1 MFQFDK
7 RKFFYTLLL
16 ITISLVKSQEYNL
29 PATSELLI
37 DSLNITSSN
46 SSDLSLSDDIDVISF
61 ETAEPVSFGIRSFTV
76 EVTTPTEKPHF
87 DEGKNKSYDVTKTVI
102 PSTIIT
108 LTTEENLLENLT
120 QNEELTVT
128 SDSSST
134 VDYFTITDTDD
145 QISNEIKVEKKVDNG
160 LYRFKLAEITTNEF
174 ENGIEQNIPEEV
186 GKARKIHPY
195 NDGKINILDLYQT
208 KIDDFKPVLDVSN
221 SKLLK
226 EKDVL
231 RGVDNNENTFA
242 FQKIDLDNIPT
253 SKIEIELI
261 DDLSSSSTKSV
272 DTLNIRSD
280 DLTGKLQENDE
291 VIKKIEESFK
301 PEEDFFPNLKTESF
315 TESTTVSDH
324 VTKPT
329 VLVNEDLLRYSGF
342 IDRRV
347 KKNDPSVKYKFFNS
361 QNLNLK
367 REDIANTK
375 FNADT
380 TDVEGGGLN
389 KKEKPEFSTT
399 KFYNSKELYSEI
411 LHKNLDVNPT
421 KQSPYI
427 NFKLNK
433 PLTTV
438 FTGDKSFITAKPLIK
453 TTTNINSPKLE
464 KSNVENIEKKHLQP
478 TEFSLVKK
486 ENSQVF
492 VTPANNNNEEK
503 PTEQP
508 QIFATQME
516 QNNKKIW
523 DDDSSR
529 GKNNVKEISTVDK
542 ETTSEYLNSVSTTIQ
557 TNTIEMDLTT
567 VQNHVKMFFSR
578 PPVITHLQEKINLLE
593 CEIANLP
600 QETNVWHGNQTH
612 TLNLPITVSFF
623 SYYINC
629 SGKLVI
635 SAHFHIIFGNFVFPV
650 KLIDISGKINIS
662 GFGIFIFLL
671 KI

>member
-16 ITISLVKSQEYNL
+16 LTISLVKSQENNL
-29 PATSELLI
+29 PATSDLLI
-37 DSLNITSSN
+37 DSFNITSLN
-46 SSDLSLSDDIDVISF
+46 SSDTSLSDDIDVISF
-61 ETAEPVSFGIRSFTV
+61 ETAEPISFGIRSFTV
-76 EVTTPTEKPHF
+76 EVTTPTEKPNF

-108 LTTEENLLENLT
+108 LTTEENLLENIT

-128 SDSSST
+128 SYSST
-134 VDYFTITDTDD
+134 VDYFTVTDTND
-145 QISNEIKVEKKVDNG
+145 QISNEIKFDNG

-186 GKARKIHPY
+186 GKARKAHPY

-221 SKLLK
+221 TKLLK

-231 RGVDNNENTFA
+231 RGGDNSENIFS

-272 DTLNIRSD
+272 DTINIRSD

-291 VIKKIEESFK
+291 IIKKIEESFK
-301 PEEDFFPNLKTESF
+301 PEEDFFPNAKTESSAQ
-315 TESTTVSDH
+315 STTISDH

-380 TDVEGGGLN
+380 TDVEGDLN

-438 FTGDKSFITAKPLIK
+438 FTGDKSFVTAKPLIK

-464 KSNVENIEKKHLQP
+464 KSNVENIEKTHLQP
-478 TEFSLVKK
+478 TEFSLLKK

-516 QNNKKIW
+516 NSSKKIW
-523 DDDSSR
+523 NDDSSR
-529 GKNNVKEISTVDK
+529 GSKNNVKEISTVDK

-557 TNTIEMDLTT
+557 PNTIEMDLTT

-623 SYYINC
+623 
-629 SGKLVI
+629 
-635 SAHFHIIFGNFVFPV
+635 
-650 KLIDISGKINIS
+650 
-662 GFGIFIFLL
+662 IFLN
-671 KI
+671 

>member
-7 RKFFYTLLL
+7 RKFSYTFLLL
-16 ITISLVKSQEYNL
+16 TISLVKSQENNL
-29 PATSELLI
+29 PATTDLLI

-46 SSDLSLSDDIDVISF
+46 SSDTSLSDDIDVISF
-61 ETAEPVSFGIRSFTV
+61 ETAETVSFGIRSFTV
-76 EVTTPTEKPHF
+76 EVTTPTEKPQF
-87 DEGKNKSYDVTKTVI
+87 DEGKNKSLDVTKTVI

-108 LTTEENLLENLT
+108 QTTEENLLENTT
-120 QNEELTVT
+120 QNDELTVT
-128 SDSSST
+128 SDSST
-134 VDYFTITDTDD
+134 VDFFTVTDD
-145 QISNEIKVEKKVDNG
+145 QISNEIKVDNG

-174 ENGIEQNIPEEV
+174 DQNIPEEV
-186 GKARKIHPY
+186 GKARKLHPY

-221 SKLLK
+221 TKLLK

-231 RGVDNNENTFA
+231 RGVDNNENTFS

-291 VIKKIEESFK
+291 IIKKIEESFK
-301 PEEDFFPNLKTESF
+301 PEDDFFSIVKTESSA
-315 TESTTVSDH
+315 ESTTISDH

-380 TDVEGGGLN
+380 TDVEGGLN

-433 PLTTV
+433 PQTTV
-438 FTGDKSFITAKPLIK
+438 LTGDKSFITVKPLIK

-464 KSNVENIEKKHLQP
+464 KSNVENIEKKILQP
-478 TEFSLVKK
+478 TEFSFVEI

-492 VTPANNNNEEK
+492 QTPANNNNEEK

-516 QNNKKIW
+516 NNNKKNSV
-523 DDDSSR
+523 DDSSR
-529 GKNNVKEISTVDK
+529 GSKNNVKEISRVDK
-542 ETTSEYLNSVSTTIQ
+542 ETTSEYLNSVTTTTIQ
-557 TNTIEMDLTT
+557 PNTIEMDLTT
-567 VQNHVKMFFSR
+567 VQNNVKMFFSR

-593 CEIANLP
+593 CEISNLP
-600 QETNVWHGNQTH
+600 QESNVWHGNQTH
-612 TLNLPITVSFF
+612 TLNLPITVSFLF
-623 SYYINC
+623 FKFIN
-629 SGKLVI
+629 
-635 SAHFHIIFGNFVFPV
+635 
-650 KLIDISGKINIS
+650 
-662 GFGIFIFLL
+662 
-671 KI
+671 

>member
-16 ITISLVKSQEYNL
+16 LTISLVKSQENNL
-29 PATSELLI
+29 PATSDLLI

-46 SSDLSLSDDIDVISF
+46 SSDTSLSDDIDVISF

-76 EVTTPTEKPHF
+76 EVTTPAEKPHF
-87 DEGKNKSYDVTKTVI
+87 DEGKNKSYDVSKTVI

-108 LTTEENLLENLT
+108 LTTEENLLENST
-120 QNEELTVT
+120 QNEA
-128 SDSSST
+128 SDSST
-134 VDYFTITDTDD
+134 VDYFTVSDTDD
-145 QISNEIKVEKKVDNG
+145 QISNEIKVDNG

-186 GKARKIHPY
+186 GKARKAHPY

-221 SKLLK
+221 TKLLK

-231 RGVDNNENTFA
+231 RGVDNNENIFS

-272 DTLNIRSD
+272 DTINIRSD

-301 PEEDFFPNLKTESF
+301 PEEDFFPNVKTESSA
-315 TESTTVSDH
+315 ESTTISDH

-380 TDVEGGGLN
+380 TDVEGGLN

-411 LHKNLDVNPT
+411 LHKNLDANPT

-438 FTGDKSFITAKPLIK
+438 FAGDKSFITAKPLIK
-453 TTTNINSPKLE
+453 TTTNLNSPKLE
-464 KSNVENIEKKHLQP
+464 KSNVENIEKTHLQP

-492 VTPANNNNEEK
+492 VTLANNNNEEK

-508 QIFATQME
+508 QME

-529 GKNNVKEISTVDK
+529 GKNNVKEISRVDK

-557 TNTIEMDLTT
+557 PNTIEMDLTT

-623 SYYINC
+623 
-629 SGKLVI
+629 
-635 SAHFHIIFGNFVFPV
+635 F
-650 KLIDISGKINIS
+650 
-662 GFGIFIFLL
+662 FLL
-671 KI
+671 IVC

>member
-7 RKFFYTLLL
+7 RKFFYTLLFL
-16 ITISLVKSQEYNL
+16 TISLVKSQENNL
-29 PATSELLI
+29 PVTSDLLI
-37 DSLNITSSN
+37 DSLNITSN
-46 SSDLSLSDDIDVISF
+46 SSDTSLSDDIDVISF
-61 ETAEPVSFGIRSFTV
+61 ETAETVSFGIRSFTV
-76 EVTTPTEKPHF
+76 EVTTPTEKPQF

-102 PSTIIT
+102 PSTVVQ
-108 LTTEENLLENLT
+108 LTTEENLLENTT
-120 QNEELTVT
+120 QNDEASVT
-128 SDSSST
+128 SDSST
-134 VDYFTITDTDD
+134 VDFFTVTDTDE
-145 QISNEIKVEKKVDNG
+145 QISNEIKVEKKVDNE
-160 LYRFKLAEITTNEF
+160 LYRFKLAEITTNQF
-174 ENGIEQNIPEEV
+174 ENGIDQSIPEEV

-208 KIDDFKPVLDVSN
+208 KIDDFKPVLEVSN
-221 SKLLK
+221 TKLLK

-231 RGVDNNENTFA
+231 RGADNNENTFS

-272 DTLNIRSD
+272 DTINISSD

-301 PEEDFFPNLKTESF
+301 PEEEFYPNIRTE
-315 TESTTVSDH
+315 TPPTTISDEA
-324 VTKPT
+324 TKPT
-329 VLVNEDLLRYSGF
+329 ILVNEDLLRYSGF

-361 QNLNLK
+361 QNLNK

-380 TDVEGGGLN
+380 TDVEGGLN

-427 NFKLNK
+427 SFKLNK
-433 PLTTV
+433 PLTTI
-438 FTGDKSFITAKPLIK
+438 FASDKSFITAKPLIK
-453 TTTNINSPKLE
+453 TTTNINSAKLE
-464 KSNVENIEKKHLQP
+464 KSNDEKHLQP
-478 TEFSLVKK
+478 TEFSLVK
-486 ENSQVF
+486 NVF
-492 VTPANNNNEEK
+492 VSTANNNNEEK

-516 QNNKKIW
+516 NNNKKIG
-523 DDDSSR
+523 DDDSNSS
-529 GKNNVKEISTVDK
+529 KNDVKEISTVDK

-557 TNTIEMDLTT
+557 PTTIEMDLTT

-600 QETNVWHGNQTH
+600 QESNVWHGNQTH
-612 TLNLPITVSFF
+612 QLNLPITVSF
-623 SYYINC
+623 
-629 SGKLVI
+629 L
-635 SAHFHIIFGNFVFPV
+635 
-650 KLIDISGKINIS
+650 LI
-662 GFGIFIFLL
+662 L
-671 KI
+671 

>member
-7 RKFFYTLLL
+7 RKFSYTFLLL
-16 ITISLVKSQEYNL
+16 TISLVKSQENNL
-29 PATSELLI
+29 PATTDLLI

-46 SSDLSLSDDIDVISF
+46 SSDTSLSDDIDVISF
-61 ETAEPVSFGIRSFTV
+61 ETAETVSFGIRSFTV
-76 EVTTPTEKPHF
+76 EVTTPTEKPQF
-87 DEGKNKSYDVTKTVI
+87 DEGKNKSLYVTKTVI

-108 LTTEENLLENLT
+108 QTTEENLLENTT
-120 QNEELTVT
+120 QNDELTVT
-128 SDSSST
+128 SDSST
-134 VDYFTITDTDD
+134 VDFFTVTDD
-145 QISNEIKVEKKVDNG
+145 QISNEIKVDNG

-174 ENGIEQNIPEEV
+174 DQNIPEEV
-186 GKARKIHPY
+186 GNARKLHPY

-221 SKLLK
+221 TKLLK

-231 RGVDNNENTFA
+231 RGVDNNENTFS

-291 VIKKIEESFK
+291 IIKKIEESFK
-301 PEEDFFPNLKTESF
+301 PEDDFFSIVKTESSA
-315 TESTTVSDH
+315 ESTTISDH

-380 TDVEGGGLN
+380 TDVESGLN

-433 PLTTV
+433 PQTTV
-438 FTGDKSFITAKPLIK
+438 LTGDKSFIRVKPLIK

-464 KSNVENIEKKHLQP
+464 KSNVENIEKKILQP
-478 TEFSLVKK
+478 TEFSFVEI

-492 VTPANNNNEEK
+492 QTPANNNNEEK

-516 QNNKKIW
+516 NNNKKNSV
-523 DDDSSR
+523 DDSSR
-529 GKNNVKEISTVDK
+529 GSKNNVKEISRVDK
-542 ETTSEYLNSVSTTIQ
+542 ETTSEYLNSVTTTTIQ
-557 TNTIEMDLTT
+557 PNTIEMDLTT
-567 VQNHVKMFFSR
+567 VQNNVKMFFSR

-593 CEIANLP
+593 CEISNLP
-600 QETNVWHGNQTH
+600 QESNVWHGNQTH
-612 TLNLPITVSFF
+612 TLNLPITVSFLF
-623 SYYINC
+623 LNFIN
-629 SGKLVI
+629 
-635 SAHFHIIFGNFVFPV
+635 
-650 KLIDISGKINIS
+650 
-662 GFGIFIFLL
+662 
-671 KI
+671 

>member
-16 ITISLVKSQEYNL
+16 LTISLVKSQENNL
-29 PATSELLI
+29 PVTSDLLI
-37 DSLNITSSN
+37 DSSNITSSN
-46 SSDLSLSDDIDVISF
+46 SSDTSLSDDIDVISF
-61 ETAEPVSFGIRSFTV
+61 ETAETVSFGIRSFTV

-87 DEGKNKSYDVTKTVI
+87 DEGKNESYDVTKTVI
-102 PSTIIT
+102 PSTVIT
-108 LTTEENLLENLT
+108 LTTEENLLENIT
-120 QNEELTVT
+120 QNEESSVT
-128 SDSSST
+128 SDSST
-134 VDYFTITDTDD
+134 VDFFTVTDSDD
-145 QISNEIKVEKKVDNG
+145 QISNEINVDKKLDNG

-174 ENGIEQNIPEEV
+174 ENGIEQNIPDEV
-186 GKARKIHPY
+186 GKARKAHSY

-208 KIDDFKPVLDVSN
+208 KIDDFKPVLEVSN
-221 SKLLK
+221 TKLLK

-231 RGVDNNENTFA
+231 RGADNNENSFS

-261 DDLSSSSTKSV
+261 DDLSSSSSTKSV
-272 DTLNIRSD
+272 DTINIRSD
-280 DLTGKLQENDE
+280 DITGKLQENDE

-301 PEEDFFPNLKTESF
+301 PDDDFFLNVKTQLSA
-315 TESTTVSDH
+315 ESTTISDQ

-329 VLVNEDLLRYSGF
+329 IRVNEDLMKYSGF

-347 KKNDPSVKYKFFNS
+347 KKNDPTVKYKFFNS
-361 QNLNLK
+361 Q

-380 TDVEGGGLN
+380 NDEGGLN

-411 LHKNLDVNPT
+411 LHKNLDLNPT
-421 KQSPYI
+421 KQSPHI

-438 FTGDKSFITAKPLIK
+438 LAGDKSFITAKPLIK

-464 KSNVENIEKKHLQP
+464 KSNDENSKNKNFHP
-478 TEFSLVKK
+478 TEFSLAKN
-486 ENSQVF
+486 ENSKVF
-492 VTPANNNNEEK
+492 VSQANDNNEEK
-503 PTEQP
+503 PTEQT

-516 QNNKKIW
+516 NNNKKNW
-523 DDDSSR
+523 NDDSNR
-529 GKNNVKEISTVDK
+529 NKNDVKEINTVDK
-542 ETTSEYLNSVSTTIQ
+542 ETTSVYLNSVSTTIQ
-557 TNTIEMDLTT
+557 PNTIEMDLTT

-600 QETNVWHGNQTH
+600 QESNVWHGNQTH
-612 TLNLPITVSFF
+612 TLNLPITVSFLF
-623 SYYINC
+623 LYIF
-629 SGKLVI
+629 K
-635 SAHFHIIFGNFVFPV
+635 
-650 KLIDISGKINIS
+650 
-662 GFGIFIFLL
+662 
-671 KI
+671 